1 MEDKAVKGLPGFD
14 GFAVGVNYWASHA
27 GISMWRNFDASE
39 VEADFAALREN
50 GVNAVRL
57 FPLWPDFQPVS
68 WAYGQA
74 GCPVELVFPDGS
86 PLPRKGLRSYGLDPE
101 MMARFRIVAD
111 LAAKYELKLVVGLLT
126 GWMSGALFVP
136 PALAGRNVGS
146 DYFAHRLQKM
156 FVTGFVTEMRDHPA
170 IAAWEPGNECNCMA
184 KFDRDSSWSWLDL
197 VVSAIRLAD
206 PSRPVYA
213 GMHGGGNRTDRPV
226 PLTDQGELCD
236 VLTTHPYPAFTPH
249 CGKSA
254 LNTIP
259 AVFHAPAETLFY
271 RGVSGKAAF
280 VEEIGSFGPGYISDE
295 RSEKYC
301 YTMLYSAFVHG
312 FGGMMWWCGFSFD
325 RCAGQ
330 YPYRWTAMER
340 ELGAFGSGRAPAG
353 PARAMKRFASELAQ
367 LPELPEREID
377 AVAVLTDLEDAWLTA
392 YGTYILSTEAG
403 FGIEFCDLASVD
415 ELPESGFYIVPAVSG
430 FNSMALA
437 KYRML
442 LDRAEAG
449 ATVMVTLGD
458 AILSNFAEVF
468 GCAVEFSANTPERLE
483 FSVDGENYT
492 FDAAITRR
500 LTALDGEVVARL
512 ADGTPFA
519 VRRKFGRGQ
528 VICVNAALEN
538 GALVPGNGFCRVYR
552 KLARL
557 AGVVLPDKSPS
568 VGVTRHILPDGR
580 ELKFY
585 INYADTPADGM
596 PGNSVRYELS

>member
-1 MEDKAVKGLPGFD
+1 MAMGIAGFD
-14 GFAVGVNYWASHA
+14 RFAVGVNYWASHA
-27 GISMWRNFDASE
+27 GIAMWRNFDASE
-39 VEADFAALREN
+39 IEADFLALREN

-68 WAYGQA
+68 WAYGA
-74 GCPVELVFPDGS
+74 GSRPVELVFPDGS

-111 LAAKYELKLVVGLLT
+111 LAEKYDLKLVVGLLT

-136 PALAGRNVGS
+136 PALAGRDVGS
-146 DYFAHRLQKM
+146 DAFARRLQKM
-156 FVTGFVTEMRDHPA
+156 FITGFVTEMRDHPA

-184 KFDRDSSWSWLDL
+184 KFDRDGSWDWLNL

-213 GMHGGGNRTDRPV
+213 GMHGGGIRSDRPFT
-226 PLTDQGELCD
+226 LADQAELCD
-236 VLTTHPYPAFTPH
+236 ALTTHPYPAFTPH
-249 CGKSA
+249 CGRSA

-259 AVFHAPAETLFY
+259 AIFHAPAETLFY
-271 RGVSGKAAF
+271 RGAGGLDAF

-301 YTMLYSAFVHG
+301 YTMLCSALVHG

-340 ELGAFGSGRAPAG
+340 ELGAFDSRRIPAG

-367 LPELPEREID
+367 LPELPLREVD

-392 YGTYILSTEAG
+392 YGTFLLSTEAG
-403 FGIEFCDLASVD
+403 FEIEFADLAARD
-415 ELPESGFYIVPAVSG
+415 ELPESRFYIVPAVAG
-430 FNSMALA
+430 FYSMALG

-442 LDRAEAG
+442 LDKAEAG
-449 ATVMVTLGD
+449 ATVMFTLGD
-458 AILSNFAEVF
+458 AIMAPFAEVF
-468 GCAVEFSANTPERLE
+468 GCAVEFSAKTPERLE
-483 FSVDGENYT
+483 FAVDGENYA
-492 FDAAITRR
+492 FDAAFTRR
-500 LTALDGEVVARL
+500 LAALDGEVIARL
-512 ADGTPFA
+512 GDGTPFV

-538 GALVPGNGFCRVYR
+538 GALVPDNGFYRIYR
-552 KLARL
+552 KLAQL
-557 AGVVLPDKSPS
+557 AGVVLPEKSPS

-580 ELKFY
+580 ELRFF
-585 INYADTPADGM
+585 INY
-596 PGNSVRYELS
+596 